1 MKIERYLLLVLTVF
15 AVIVLWTY
23 LNKIIH

>member
-1 MKIERYLLLVLTVF
+1 MKIERYLLLVLAVF
-15 AVIVLWTY
+15 TVIVLWTY